1 MSASSSRVSRGSTGR
16 ELRELRMT
24 GKPRVWISR
33 PTFPD
38 IVARLDEHFEV
49 IGEPREV
56 KFPPAELAAKLA
68 GCDAAIVGLKER
80 IGAAEVAGAKNLRI
94 VANLSVGYD
103 NLDLGALT
111 AAGIAASN
119 TADVLNESV
128 ADYTWAIMLGA
139 ARHVSAAERWVR
151 AGQWKATE
159 FTQWL
164 GMDACGRTL
173 GILGMGRI
181 GQAIA
186 RRAAGF
192 RMPVIYHN
200 RSRLP
205 EAVEHEC
212 KARYVDKATLLRE
225 SDFLVLVLPLTPQNR
240 HAIGAAELAQMKPTA
255 VLVNVAR
262 GGIVD
267 DEALAAALASGG
279 LAAAALDV
287 FEGEP
292 AVNPALLELDNVL
305 LSPHIASASH
315 DARRAMTSL
324 AVDNVIAMF
333 GYGPHAGRPPTLL
346 NPSVLA
352 SSSSSSHSKS

>member
-1 MSASSSRVSRGSTGR
+1 MID
-16 ELRELRMT
+16 
-24 GKPRVWISR
+24 KPRVWVSR

-38 IVARLDEHFEV
+38 VIARLDEHFEV
-49 IGEPREV
+49 VSEPEEI
-56 KFPPAELAAKLA
+56 KFSPAELAAKLA
-68 GCDAAIVGLKER
+68 GQDAAIVGLKEH
-80 IGAAEVAGAKNLRI
+80 IGAAEVAGAKRLRL

-103 NLDLGALT
+103 NLDLAALT
-111 AAGIAASN
+111 TAGIAASN

-128 ADYTWAIMLGA
+128 ADYTWALLLGA
-139 ARHVSAAERWVR
+139 ARRVGAAERWLR
-151 AGQWKATE
+151 AGEWKATK

-164 GMDACGRTL
+164 GMDVRGRTL

-181 GQAIA
+181 GQSVA

-192 RMPVIYHN
+192 GMPVIYHN
-200 RSRLP
+200 RSALP
-205 EAVEHEC
+205 AAIEREC
-212 KARYVDKATLLRE
+212 NARYVDKSQLLRE

-240 HAIGAAELAQMKPTA
+240 HAIGAPELAQMKPTA

-267 DEALAAALASGG
+267 DAALADVLAQGG

-292 AVNPALLELDNVL
+292 NVHPALLALDNVL

-315 DARRAMTSL
+315 DARRAMTAL
-324 AVDNVIAMF
+324 AVDNVLAFF
-333 GYGPHAGRPPTLL
+333 GHGPHAGRPPTIL
-346 NPSVLA
+346 NPTVLA
-352 SSSSSSHSKS
+352 AANPVTPP